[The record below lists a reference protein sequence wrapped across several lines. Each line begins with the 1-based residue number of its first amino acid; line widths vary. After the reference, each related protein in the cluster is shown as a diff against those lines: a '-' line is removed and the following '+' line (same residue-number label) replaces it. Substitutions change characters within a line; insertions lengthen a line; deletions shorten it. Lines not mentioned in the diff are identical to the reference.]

1 MKLSTQTDLLAKAF
15 GYEKA
20 VEIIAESGFDCIDF
34 SMFSM
39 DDLNHPFFL

>member
-20 VEIIAESGFDCIDF
+20 IEIIAESGFE
-34 SMFSM
+34 
-39 DDLNHPFFL
+39 